1 MANQGNAYW
10 LRKHSADEVVREHMR
25 AAPDGRGVVSAP
37 VAHRPTDGTPWP
49 LGQEYGAELIA
60 LSFIVF
66 DMMSISVAAVLAE
79 YFLLGGVDQEPVRA
93 SVAMVIFAA
102 FMTIFALF
110 VSETYKIRE
119 EKFRLVSSLRPAAG
133 VLTAILASAGMALA
147 IGVEDPPLAAA
158 LALFGLLATT
168 FLTMPRLMFR
178 SRLVQ
183 LINVAM
189 NRRAVLHGDAECIAR
204 FLTNPGLGS
213 HNIEVVGILDAEGL
227 PRVGA
232 VDHPTLPRIGSW
244 TELRARVWRNDINM
258 LILAPAADHREGLAD
273 LIDGF
278 ACLNIEIHLANDL
291 PELDGYVERRA
302 IPPTR
307 RILGAPISGLGALGK
322 RLFDVVGA
330 SVLLILTMPVLIVA
344 ALAIALETPGGVFFR
359 QDRVGYRDARF
370 RIWKFRSMHTAPS
383 SNDAGGG
390 VRQATR
396 GDARVTRVGA
406 LLRRSS
412 IDELPQL
419 FNVLCGDMS
428 LVGPRPHAPRTLA
441 GGVPFEDVVDCYSAR
456 HRVRPGLTG
465 LAQVR
470 GLRGQT
476 DTEAQVR
483 ARVASDFEYIRG
495 WSLWLDVAILFR
507 TVGVVLKMHNAH

>member
-1 MANQGNAYW
+1 
-10 LRKHSADEVVREHMR
+10 
-25 AAPDGRGVVSAP
+25 
-37 VAHRPTDGTPWP
+37 
-49 LGQEYGAELIA
+49 
-60 LSFIVF
+60 
-66 DMMSISVAAVLAE
+66 
-79 YFLLGGVDQEPVRA
+79 
-93 SVAMVIFAA
+93 
-102 FMTIFALF
+102 MTIFALF

-119 EKFRLVSSLRPAAG
+119 EKLRLISSVRPAAG

-147 IGVEDPPLAAA
+147 IGVEDPPLAAS
-158 LALFGLLATT
+158 LALFGLLAII
-168 FLTMPRLMFR
+168 FMTMPRIMFR
-178 SRLVQ
+178 SQLVH
-183 LINVAM
+183 LINIAM
-189 NRRAVLHGDAECIAR
+189 NRRAVLHGDADCIAR
-204 FLTNPGLGS
+204 FLANPGLSS

-227 PRVGA
+227 PRFGT
-232 VDHPTLPRIGSW
+232 VDHPTLPIIGSW
-244 TELRARVWRNDINM
+244 AELRARVWRNDINM
-258 LILAPAADHREGLAD
+258 LILAPAADHRESLAD

-278 ACLNIEIHLANDL
+278 ACLNIEIHIANDL

-322 RLFDVVGA
+322 RLFDVIGA
-330 SVLLILTMPVLIVA
+330 SVLLVLTMPVLIVA
-344 ALAIALETPGGVFFR
+344 AMAIALETPGGVFFR

-370 RIWKFRSMHTAPS
+370 RIWKFRSMHVAPAS
-383 SNDAGGG
+383 IEAGG

-441 GGVPFEDVVDCYSAR
+441 AGVPFEDVVDCYSAR

-476 DTEAQVR
+476 DSEAQVR
-483 ARVASDFEYIRG
+483 ARVASDFEYIRA
-495 WSLWLDVAILFR
+495 WSLWLDISILFR